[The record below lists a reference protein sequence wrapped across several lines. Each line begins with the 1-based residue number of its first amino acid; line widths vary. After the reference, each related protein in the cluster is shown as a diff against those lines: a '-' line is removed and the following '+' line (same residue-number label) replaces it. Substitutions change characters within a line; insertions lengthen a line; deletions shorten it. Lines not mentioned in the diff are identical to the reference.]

1 MRRDRLDPR
10 DAPQGG
16 PGMSM
21 EGYLGNLFNHGAV
34 MVKIFGWG
42 LGDKDYPFRRIAE
55 SPDAL
60 AAYRKFLSGGQ
71 PLKPPFRASS
81 RPCRRDCR
89 QISNC
94 GRLSPN
100 GCRSTAPP
108 RSGATSTAWSRLW
121 KIGGSTTPRKAWRP
135 SSRQWDNKRTIKADK
150 PQLPSIATPRRNQT
164 PSRKPP
170 FPILHGR
177 RIWCII
183 KCRGSTSR
191 KGES

>member
-1 MRRDRLDPR
+1 
-10 DAPQGG
+10 
-16 PGMSM
+16 MSM

-34 MVKIFGWG
+34 MVNIFGWG
-42 LGDKDYPFRRIAE
+42 LGDKNYPFRRIAE

-71 PLKPPFRASS
+71 LSEAAVPDVIATLPA
-81 RPCRRDCR
+81 DCR
-89 QISNC
+89 TKFENC
-94 GRLSPN
+94 RRLSPN

-108 RSGATSTAWSRLW
+108 RSGSTSTAWSRLW
-121 KIGGSTTPRKAWRP
+121 KIGGSTTPRKAWTP
-135 SSRQWDNKRTIKADK
+135 SSRPWDNKRTIKADK

-170 FPILHGR
+170 VSGSLHGR
-177 RIWCII
+177 RIWRII
-183 KCRGSTSR
+183 KCQGSTSR